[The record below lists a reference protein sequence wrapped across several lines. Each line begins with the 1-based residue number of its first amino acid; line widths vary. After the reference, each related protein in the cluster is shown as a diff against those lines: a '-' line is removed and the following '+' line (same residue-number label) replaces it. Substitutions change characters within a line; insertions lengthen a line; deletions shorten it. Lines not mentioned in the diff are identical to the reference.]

1 MLNRQVER
9 AVEQLCAKGCQAVWG
24 VIRSLEGGESLPE
37 TAALDAVEVAAVLR
51 ELKAI
56 MAVYA
61 DNCAVPD

>member
-24 VIRSLEGGESLPE
+24 FIRSLEGGESLPE
-37 TAALDAVEVAAVLR
+37 TAGLDAVEIAAVLH

-56 MAVYA
+56 MAVYS
-61 DNCAVPD
+61 DNCPVPD